1 LEAPVTG
8 IQKIG
13 AVAVTLAILI
23 TATYAQAG
31 EVSGRIECVKG
42 TSFCLLNGLALRGEI
57 DDEATAK
64 LRRLLEELDRKSPPN
79 VDRGNIQIALDS
91 PGGSVAAAMEIGRL
105 MRKYRMAAAVMPN
118 SICVS
123 ACVLI
128 YAGAVARLG
137 YNEKARIGIHQ
148 PYFQVPA
155 GQIEPE
161 AVRNAYTAMLISIR
175 AYFTEMNV
183 SPQLA
188 DEMLKTPPSGV
199 RYLSAKQQEKF
210 GLSVIDP
217 IELETMSLTEA
228 KELGLDR
235 REYNRREAL
244 SLETCPAD
252 SDFYNCQQAIM
263 KSGSVPLPDLSRFGT
278 PVE

>member
-1 LEAPVTG
+1 VTG
-8 IQKIG
+8 IQKIR
-13 AVAVTLAILI
+13 AVAITLAILT
-23 TATYAQAG
+23 TATMRHAQAG
-31 EVSGRIECVKG
+31 EISGRVECVKA
-42 TSFCLLNGLALRGEI
+42 TSFCSIKGLALRGEI

-64 LRRLLEELDRKSPPN
+64 LRRLLEELDRKSPPT
-79 VDRGNIQIALDS
+79 VDRGNIQIELDS

-105 MRKYRMAAAVMPN
+105 MRKYRMAAAVKPN

-137 YNEKARIGIHQ
+137 YNEKALIGIHQ
-148 PYFQVPA
+148 PYFEVPT

-161 AVRNAYTAMLISIR
+161 TVRNAYTAMLISIR

-235 REYNRREAL
+235 REYNRRDAL
-244 SLETCPAD
+244 SLEKCPAD
-252 SDFYNCQQAIM
+252 SDFYNCHQTIM
-263 KSGSVPLPDLSRFGT
+263 KSGYVPPPDLSRFGT